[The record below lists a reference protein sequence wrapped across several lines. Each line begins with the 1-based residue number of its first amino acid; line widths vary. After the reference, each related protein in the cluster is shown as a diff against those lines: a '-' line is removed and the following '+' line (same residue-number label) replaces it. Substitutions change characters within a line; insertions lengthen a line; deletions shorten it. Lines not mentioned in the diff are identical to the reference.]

1 MSVADR
7 SSSEGIG
14 APTERMPWH
23 VGSSWDLRP
32 LETDGYGPLMGR
44 GTLLALKVVGGALL
58 GLALQRAY
66 VFVHP
71 SNGVHT
77 IPAESAG
84 LLLGAWACL
93 SLAYRKRVI
102 RLPEAADQTEG
113 TDASYP
119 RVLVDRS
126 LNYADSSTGE
136 ATSRRSRFPG
146 RRMSLPEPDV
156 FVPDLVESTV
166 VRERGQPAASG

>member
-1 MSVADR
+1 
-7 SSSEGIG
+7 
-14 APTERMPWH
+14 
-23 VGSSWDLRP
+23 
-32 LETDGYGPLMGR
+32 MGR

-58 GLALQRAY
+58 GVALQRAY
-66 VFVHP
+66 VFIHP
-71 SNGVHT
+71 SNGVQT

-113 TDASYP
+113 PDASYP

-126 LNYADSSTGE
+126 VSYAYSSTGE
-136 ATSRRSRFPG
+136 AKLPRSALLG
-146 RRMSLPEPDV
+146 RMSLPEPDV
-156 FVPDLVESTV
+156 LVPPLVESTV
-166 VRERGQPAASG
+166 VRERGRPSASG